1 MNTNQKRGWW
11 VPKFKKSSFSFFP
24 TKIIS
29 QQTIQKKEE
38 F

>member
-1 MNTNQKRGWW
+1 MNTNQKRGW
-11 VPKFKKSSFSFFP
+11 VPKFKKSSFWFFP

-29 QQTIQKKEE
+29 QQTIQKEE